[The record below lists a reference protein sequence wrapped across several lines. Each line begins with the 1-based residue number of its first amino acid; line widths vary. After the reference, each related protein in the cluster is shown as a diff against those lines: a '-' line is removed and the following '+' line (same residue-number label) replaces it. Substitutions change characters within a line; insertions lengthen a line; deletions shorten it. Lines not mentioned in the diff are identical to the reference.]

1 MSNHISLHLR
11 RNALAPPRRD
21 APAAVPTPRRSHRLA
36 VSLHVRRA
44 DAPIAALGPL
54 ALLALAAAFAFTA
67 PGSTATDSATR
78 TTVTGH
84 PAPATTPTGEI
95 NARDFASVR
104 IPAEPAH

>member
-21 APAAVPTPRRSHRLA
+21 APAAVPTPRRTHRLA
-36 VSLHVRRA
+36 VSPRVRRA

-67 PGSTATDSATR
+67 PGSTATHSATR
-78 TTVTGH
+78 TTVSAH
-84 PAPATTPTGEI
+84 PTPATATTAAAEAG
-95 NARDFASVR
+95 ALASVR
-104 IPAEPAH
+104 IPAEPGH